1 MPDRLRC
8 LLGVLLTL
16 AHVQGLKPTSQLRLL
31 HHFKEHLA
39 VLHARKSSGGNE
51 SLHDRDSYRDP
62 GGRLVDPGQGGA
74 LEQPAAPPNA
84 TAAAE
89 RAAAT
94 AATAAVKEVLRTLGI
109 LREERTG
116 NSEGLDYSVRL
127 KPALHGVEA
136 LPSMDGLFH
145 KQLGRDGG
153 GSHIEVVDTPAP
165 HYAADESGMD
175 CHDRNCGSRRPASLR
190 GVVTQIM
197 RLPLAVLRGTAIA
210 AFAVVQPV
218 YEVLRS
224 FLYGPRKSGPDVP
237 PMWPDIPLEQEMLQG
252 GDDVGSSNLQGEAL
266 PCSTEGGLMYS
277 SPCPKSTGRE
287 TIISMGHTARQVRSS
302 SNSVTHPDPIGIS
315 FGTVV
320 WFYAVYATLRHRREA
335 NRIISLFDANTQIKE
350 LAEKAAK
357 GQPLPSIVVIRGYI
371 NSDGSDVNPVS
382 TSIDGLREHAGIIE
396 QPKNA
401 WIEIARQAQ
410 RDPQLRGVADAVVE
424 RAGVDAN
431 DVPDVPEPEDA
442 YSRQSIGRGEGSLV
456 AAEILVAR
464 ICAKHQRRTEEKRTK
479 KVTIK
484 RPRRNESYNCF
495 HGRRVSEGL
504 HIIDLNGSRADLEL
518 PAADAVSLAGVPDP
532 PPLFL
537 PVSDVWMEFTS
548 YLRQDGMT
556 GPNGKRQRLDD
567 LPPMRLSDP
576 YTLLSEFI
584 FVDVQSP
591 GDLGG
596 FPGNPAV
603 LADIA
608 EAYKGSH
615 GPAKFLWEPRGFFDS
630 VRGGGYD
637 DVPAYASAKKT
648 EMVTVQ
654 ELMARAEAAAKDN
667 SRYSPFCE
675 PTFARS
681 DLERRRDQEN
691 CFRFTELAI
700 PRGTPVTVLA
710 RPTVAEAG
718 TGESA
723 GCSIRLASPLC
734 EDDRSDSDPKA
745 DRFRFR
751 ILKGHQAE
759 NLLRHRE
766 LDPTPYYVLGL
777 LAMVFIVWAVYGY
790 PGISG

>member
-1 MPDRLRC
+1 M
-8 LLGVLLTL
+8 
-16 AHVQGLKPTSQLRLL
+16 AQVQSLNPTSQLRLL
-31 HHFKEHLA
+31 HQFQEHLA
-39 VLHARKSSGGNE
+39 VFQARKSSGGNE
-51 SLHDRDSYRDP
+51 SWHDRDTYRDAA
-62 GGRLVDPGQGGA
+62 GRLVDLGHGGT
-74 LEQPAAPPNA
+74 LEQRSPSADAPNA

-89 RAAAT
+89 NVAVT
-94 AATAAVKEVLRTLGI
+94 AAKEAAKEVLRNLGI
-109 LREERTG
+109 LKDEPEPSQVDNYTA
-116 NSEGLDYSVRL
+116 RL
-127 KPALHGVEA
+127 KPHLHDVEV
-136 LPSMDGLFH
+136 LPDIE
-145 KQLGRDGG
+145 GRDFRDG
-153 GSHIEVVDTPAP
+153 HIEVVDAQKIP
-165 HYAADESGMD
+165 HYAADTRPPPRID
-175 CHDRNCGSRRPASLR
+175 CHDRNCDSKRPATLCS
-190 GVVTQIM
+190 VVTQIM
-197 RLPLAVLRGTAIA
+197 RLPLAVLRGSAIA
-210 AFAVVQPV
+210 AFVVVQPL
-218 YEVLRS
+218 YEALRS

-237 PMWPDIPLEQEMLQG
+237 PMWPDIRAEQERLKVQE
-252 GDDVGSSNLQGEAL
+252 DVGSSQER
-266 PCSTEGGLMYS
+266 S
-277 SPCPKSTGRE
+277 
-287 TIISMGHTARQVRSS
+287 ISMGHTAGLVRSVSSSS
-302 SNSVTHPDPIGIS
+302 SNTHPDPIGIS
-315 FGTVV
+315 FGIVI
-320 WFYAVYATLRHRREA
+320 WFYAVYATLRYRREA

-350 LAEKAAK
+350 LAEKAAR

-371 NSDGSDVNPVS
+371 NSDGSDVFPVS
-382 TSIDGLREHAGIIE
+382 TSIDGLREHAGMIE

-424 RAGVDAN
+424 RAGVDAD
-431 DVPDVPEPEDA
+431 DVPDVPEPGDA
-442 YSRQSIGRGEGSLV
+442 YSRRSVGRGEGSLV

-464 ICAKHQRRTEEKRTK
+464 ICAKHQRRTEEKGTK

-504 HIIDLNGSRADLEL
+504 HLIDLNGSRADLEL
-518 PAADAVSLAGVPDP
+518 PPADAVSLAGVPDP

-537 PVSDVWMEFTS
+537 PVSDVWTEFTS
-548 YLRQDGMT
+548 YLRKDGMT
-556 GPNGKRQRLDD
+556 GPNGKRQHLDD

-591 GDLGG
+591 GDLGS
-596 FPGNPAV
+596 FPGNSCV

-654 ELMARAEAAAKDN
+654 ELVARAEAAAKDN

-723 GCSIRLASPLC
+723 GCSIRLASPVC
-734 EDDRSDSDPKA
+734 DDDNRLVNDLKA

-777 LAMVFIVWAVYGY
+777 LAMAFIVWAAYGY

>member
-1 MPDRLRC
+1 M
-8 LLGVLLTL
+8 
-16 AHVQGLKPTSQLRLL
+16 
-31 HHFKEHLA
+31 
-39 VLHARKSSGGNE
+39 
-51 SLHDRDSYRDP
+51 HDRDSYPDP
-62 GGRLVDPGQGGA
+62 AGGLVDSGRGGA
-74 LEQPAAPPNA
+74 LEQPAALPNA

-89 RAAAT
+89 RVVVIAAR
-94 AATAAVKEVLRTLGI
+94 AAVKEVLRNLGI
-109 LREERTG
+109 LSREERTENIQG
-116 NSEGLDYSVRL
+116 DNYSVRL
-127 KPALHGVEA
+127 KPLLHDIGPLHEA
-136 LPSMDGLFH
+136 EVLPSMDGLFN
-145 KQLGRDGG
+145 KQLGRDGR
-153 GSHIEVVDTPAP
+153 GSHREVVDAPAP
-165 HYAADESGMD
+165 HYVEDDAGQDGERMD
-175 CHDRNCGSRRPASLR
+175 CRDGNCDSRRPASLCS
-190 GVVTQIM
+190 VVTQIM

-210 AFAVVQPV
+210 AFAVVQPL
-218 YEVLRS
+218 YEALRS
-224 FLYGPRKSGPDVP
+224 YLYGPRKSGPDVP
-237 PMWPDIPLEQEMLQG
+237 PMWSDIPLEQELPQVR
-252 GDDVGSSNLQGEAL
+252 DDVVSSSLQGEAT
-266 PCSTEGGLMYS
+266 PCSNEGGLVYA
-277 SPCPKSTGRE
+277 SPCPKSAGQDRS
-287 TIISMGHTARQVRSS
+287 ISMGHTAEWVRRSRSS
-302 SNSVTHPDPIGIS
+302 SAHPDPVGIS
-315 FGTVV
+315 FGIVIC
-320 WFYAVYATLRHRREA
+320 FYAVYATLRYRREA

-371 NSDGSDVNPVS
+371 NSDGSDVFPVS
-382 TSIDGLREHAGIIE
+382 TSIDGLREHAGVIE

-424 RAGVDAN
+424 RAGVDAD
-431 DVPDVPEPEDA
+431 DVPDVPEPADA
-442 YSRQSIGRGEGSLV
+442 YSRQSVGRGEGSLV

-464 ICAKHQRRTEEKRTK
+464 ICAKHQRRTEEKGTK

-504 HIIDLNGSRADLEL
+504 HLIDLNGSRADLEL
-518 PAADAVSLAGVPDP
+518 PAADAVSLAGVPEP

-537 PVSDVWMEFTS
+537 PVSDVWTEFTS
-548 YLRQDGMT
+548 YLRKDGVL

-596 FPGNPAV
+596 FPGNSGV

-654 ELMARAEAAAKDN
+654 ELAARAEAAAKDN

-675 PTFARS
+675 PTFVRT

-723 GCSIRLASPLC
+723 GCSIRLGSPLC
-734 EDDRSDSDPKA
+734 EDDRSENDPKA

-766 LDPTPYYVLGL
+766 LDPTPYYLLSVLAIG
-777 LAMVFIVWAVYGY
+777 FIVWAAYGY